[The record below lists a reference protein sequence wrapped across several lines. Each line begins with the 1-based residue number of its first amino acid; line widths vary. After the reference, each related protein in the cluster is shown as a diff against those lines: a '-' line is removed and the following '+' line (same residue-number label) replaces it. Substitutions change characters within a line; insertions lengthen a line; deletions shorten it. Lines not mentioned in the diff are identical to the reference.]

1 MEFGNKKKKIDKQN
15 KEGRDDLKE
24 FLCQGMAWT
33 KTIETPNSRLNPSK
47 ISVNTCFILTSPA
60 GVGFCKV

>member
-24 FLCQGMAWT
+24 FLCQGMA
-33 KTIETPNSRLNPSK
+33 
-47 ISVNTCFILTSPA
+47 
-60 GVGFCKV
+60 